1 MAGRT
6 KVFLYGSL
14 RPDMAPESG
23 LEYCLEGSLSVR
35 ELQQRIPVSPERVQ
49 LVMVNHRAVPSE
61 HVINPG
67 DRVAFFP
74 REYMIFAD
82 WKDYRS

>member
-1 MAGRT
+1 MAAQT

-14 RPDMAPESG
+14 RPEMGSEWG
-23 LEYCLEGSLSVR
+23 REYALEGSLSVR
-35 ELQQRIPVSPERVQ
+35 ELLKRIPVSPERVQ

-61 HVINPG
+61 HLIKPG

>member
-1 MAGRT
+1 MAAQT

-14 RPDMAPESG
+14 RPEFVPESG
-23 LEYCLEGSLSVR
+23 MEYSLEGSLSVR
-35 ELQQRIPVSPERVQ
+35 ELLQRIPVSAERVQ
-49 LVMVNHRAVPSE
+49 LVMVNHRAVPPE
-61 HVINPG
+61 HVINAG